1 MSKFGIAHCRA
12 SIYPS
17 IIIGTVASPS
27 QVLSYCSLAKPDSRT
42 KSNTLAL

>member
-1 MSKFGIAHCRA
+1 MSKFGIAHSRA

-27 QVLSYCSLAKPDSRT
+27 LLSALFVLQATIAAVKDWERG
-42 KSNTLAL
+42 